1 MSAPVLTCRLFLP
14 EKSMEVALFLVLPVF
29 AVIAAGYAGART
41 KLISHTGVDGLD
53 TYVFTFAMPAL
64 LFRNLANTEFPS
76 ALPWGLWVSY
86 YGAMLTVWA
95 AGSLI
100 ALYILRRPKADA
112 VMLGFGC
119 GQGNTIMLGLPII
132 LTGLGEEAGT
142 PVFLIL
148 AFHGI
153 ILFTIATFLLE
164 LTRERVDGHQ
174 PGFGSILKDGL
185 LNTVRNPVIIGI
197 ACGVIY
203 GQLGVPLP
211 GVLDTVLEMLAR
223 SAIPCALFVLG
234 AMLTRY
240 SVHRSVGAA
249 SITAFFKLIVHP
261 ALVFSMTQFVFAME
275 SLWVAAATLL
285 AAMPT
290 GVYSSIL
297 ANRYQAAPGA
307 ASSTVVLSAGVSLI
321 TLTVLL
327 GWFL

>member
-1 MSAPVLTCRLFLP
+1 
-14 EKSMEVALFLVLPVF
+14 MEVALALVLPIF
-29 AVIAAGYAGART
+29 GVIAFGYAGARL
-41 KLISHTGVDGLD
+41 KLIGHAGVDGLD

-64 LFRNLANTEFPS
+64 LFRSLAHTEFPS
-76 ALPWGLWVSY
+76 LLPWGLWISY
-86 YGAMLTVWA
+86 YGAMLAVWVV
-95 AGSLI
+95 GSLI
-100 ALYILRRPKADA
+100 ARFILRRPPADA

-132 LTGLGEEAGT
+132 LTGFGPEAGT

-153 ILFTIATFLLE
+153 ILVTTATFLLE
-164 LTRERVDGHQ
+164 LTRARDGHEEEK
-174 PGFGSILKDGL
+174 PRLGVIAKEGL
-185 LNTVRNPVIIGI
+185 LGTIKNPVIIGL
-197 ACGVIY
+197 AAGVVY
-203 GQLGVPLP
+203 GQLGIPLP
-211 GVLDTVLEMLAR
+211 QIADTLLEMVAR

-240 SVHRSVGAA
+240 GIHRSIGAA
-249 SITAFFKLIVHP
+249 SVTTLFKLIVHP
-261 ALVFSMTQFVFAME
+261 ALVFVLTQFVFGLE
-275 SLWVAAATLL
+275 PLWVTAATLL
-285 AAMPT
+285 AGMPT

-307 ASSTVVLSAGVSLI
+307 ASSTVVLSTGLSLV

>member
-1 MSAPVLTCRLFLP
+1 
-14 EKSMEVALFLVLPVF
+14 MEVALSLVLPIF
-29 AVIAAGYAGART
+29 GIIAIGYAGART
-41 KLISHTGVDGLD
+41 KLIGQPGVDGLD
-53 TYVFTFAMPAL
+53 TYVFTFAMPIL
-64 LFRNLANTEFPS
+64 LFRNLAGTAFPS
-76 ALPWGLWVSY
+76 SLPWGLWISY
-86 YGAMLTVWA
+86 YGAMLAVWA

-100 ALYILRRPKADA
+100 AFYILRRPAADS

-132 LTGLGEEAGT
+132 LTGFGHEAGT

-153 ILFTIATFLLE
+153 ILFTIATLLLE
-164 LTRERVDGHQ
+164 LTRARNGTEAPH
-174 PGFGSILKDGL
+174 FAAILREGL
-185 LNTVRNPVIIGI
+185 ENTLRNPVIIGI
-197 ACGVIY
+197 ACGVVY

-211 GVLDTVLEMLAR
+211 GIIDTSLEMVAR

-240 SVHRSVGAA
+240 SIRRSVGAA
-249 SITAFFKLIVHP
+249 SITTVFKLTVHP
-261 ALVFSMTQFVFAME
+261 ALVFVLTQYVFGLE
-275 SLWVAAATLL
+275 PLWVTAATLL

-307 ASSTVVLSAGVSLI
+307 ASSTVVLSTGMSLV
-321 TLTVLL
+321 TLTFLL
-327 GWFL
+327 GWFLVS

>member
-1 MSAPVLTCRLFLP
+1 MP
-14 EKSMEVALFLVLPVF
+14 VALTLVLPIF
-29 AVIAAGYAGART
+29 GVIALGYAGARS
-41 KLISHTGVDGLD
+41 KLISHAGVDGLD

-64 LFRNLANTEFPS
+64 LFRNLAHTEFP
-76 ALPWGLWVSY
+76 ATLPWGLWVSY

-95 AGSLI
+95 AGSFI
-100 ALYILRRPKADA
+100 ALYVLRRPSSDS

-132 LTGLGEEAGT
+132 LTGFGPEAGT

-153 ILFTIATFLLE
+153 ILFTIAMFLLE
-164 LTRERVDGHQ
+164 LTRPRGDEE
-174 PGFGSILKDGL
+174 PPSFGAILREGL
-185 LNTVRNPVIIGI
+185 TNTAKNPVIIGI
-197 ACGVIY
+197 ASGVIY
-203 GQLGVPLP
+203 GQMGVPLP
-211 GVLDTVLEMLAR
+211 GIVDSALEMVAR

-240 SVHRSVGAA
+240 SIRRSVGAA
-249 SITAFFKLIVHP
+249 SVTTFFKLIVHP
-261 ALVFSMTQFVFAME
+261 ALVFIMAQYVFE
-275 SLWVAAATLL
+275 LEPLWVTAATLL

-307 ASSTVVLSAGVSLI
+307 ASSTVVLSTGVSI
-321 TLTVLL
+321 VTLTILIGL
-327 GWFL
+327 FL

>member
-1 MSAPVLTCRLFLP
+1 
-14 EKSMEVALFLVLPVF
+14 MEVALSLVLPIF
-29 AVIAAGYAGART
+29 GIIAIGYAGARS
-41 KLISHTGVDGLD
+41 KFISQSGVDGLD
-53 TYVFTFAMPAL
+53 TYVFTFAMPIL
-64 LFRNLANTEFPS
+64 LFRNLAGTEFPS
-76 ALPWGLWVSY
+76 SLPWGLWISY
-86 YGAMLTVWA
+86 YGAMLAVWA

-100 ALYILRRPKADA
+100 ALYILRRPAADS

-132 LTGLGEEAGT
+132 LTGFGPEAGT

-164 LTRERVDGHQ
+164 LTRARDGDDA
-174 PGFGSILKDGL
+174 PSFAAILKEGL
-185 LNTVRNPVIIGI
+185 RNTLRNPVIIGI
-197 ACGVIY
+197 ACGVVY

-211 GVLDTVLEMLAR
+211 GIVDTSLEMVAR

-240 SVHRSVGAA
+240 SIRRSVGAA
-249 SITAFFKLIVHP
+249 SITTFFKLTVHP
-261 ALVFSMTQFVFAME
+261 ALVFVMTQYVFGLE
-275 SLWVAAATLL
+275 PLWVTAATLL

-307 ASSTVVLSAGVSLI
+307 ASSTVVLSTGVSLV

-327 GWFL
+327 GWFLGS

>member
-1 MSAPVLTCRLFLP
+1 
-14 EKSMEVALFLVLPVF
+14 MEVALGLVLPIF
-29 AVIAAGYAGART
+29 GVIGFGYAAARS
-41 KLISHTGVDGLD
+41 KLLGPTAIDGLD

-64 LFRNLANTEFPS
+64 LFRNLAHTEFPS
-76 ALPWGLWVSY
+76 TLPWGLWISY
-86 YGAMLTVWA
+86 YGAMLVVWA
-95 AGSLI
+95 VGSLV
-100 ALYILRRPKADA
+100 AFFLLRRPSSDS

-132 LTGLGEEAGT
+132 LTGFGPEAGT

-164 LTRERVDGHQ
+164 LTRVREGVAQ
-174 PGFGSILKDGL
+174 PSFQAILKEGL
-185 LNTVRNPVIIGI
+185 VNTAKNPVIIGI
-197 ACGVIY
+197 AGGVIY

-211 GVLDTVLEMLAR
+211 AVVDGSLEMVAR

-234 AMLTRY
+234 GMLTRY
-240 SVHRSVGAA
+240 SIRRSVGAA
-249 SITAFFKLIVHP
+249 SLTSFFKLVAHP
-261 ALVFSMTQFVFAME
+261 ALVFVLAQFVFGLE
-275 SLWVAAATLL
+275 PLWVAAATVL
-285 AAMPT
+285 AGMPT

-307 ASSTVVLSAGVSLI
+307 ASSAVVLSTAASLV

-327 GWFL
+327 GFFLSPS

>member
-1 MSAPVLTCRLFLP
+1 MP
-14 EKSMEVALFLVLPVF
+14 VALSLVLPIF
-29 AVIAAGYAGART
+29 GVIALGYAGARS
-41 KLISHTGVDGLD
+41 KLISHAGVDGLD
-53 TYVFTFAMPAL
+53 TYVFTFAMPLL
-64 LFRNLANTEFPS
+64 LFRNLAHTEFPA
-76 ALPWGLWVSY
+76 ALPWGLWISY
-86 YGAMLTVWA
+86 YGAMLAVWA

-100 ALYILRRPKADA
+100 ALFILRRPAADA

-132 LTGLGEEAGT
+132 LTGFGQEAGT

-164 LTRERVDGHQ
+164 LTRTREDEER
-174 PGFGSILKDGL
+174 PSFAAILKEGL
-185 LNTVRNPVIIGI
+185 LNTAKNPVIIGI
-197 ACGVIY
+197 AAGVIY

-211 GVLDTVLEMLAR
+211 AVIDAALEMVAR

-240 SVHRSVGAA
+240 SIRRSVGAA
-249 SITAFFKLIVHP
+249 SITTFFKLVAHP
-261 ALVFSMTQFVFAME
+261 ALVFVMTQYVFE
-275 SLWVAAATLL
+275 LEPLWVTAATLL

-297 ANRYQAAPGA
+297 ANRYRAAPGA
-307 ASSTVVLSAGVSLI
+307 ASSTVVLSTGVSLL
-321 TLTVLL
+321 TLTVLI

>member
-1 MSAPVLTCRLFLP
+1 
-14 EKSMEVALFLVLPVF
+14 MEVALSLVLPIF
-29 AVIAAGYAGART
+29 GIILFGYAGARL
-41 KLISHTGVDGLD
+41 KLISQSGVDGLD
-53 TYVFTFAMPAL
+53 TYVFTFAMPVL
-64 LFRNLANTEFPS
+64 LFRSLAHTEFP
-76 ALPWGLWVSY
+76 AVLPWGLWISY
-86 YGAMLTVWA
+86 YGAMLAVWA
-95 AGSLI
+95 MGSLI
-100 ALYILRRPKADA
+100 ALFILRRPGPDA

-132 LTGLGEEAGT
+132 LTGFGPEAGI

-164 LTRERVDGHQ
+164 LTRARDGAEKPHLAAIVKE
-174 PGFGSILKDGL
+174 GFI
-185 LNTVRNPVIIGI
+185 NTLCNPVIIGI
-197 ACGVIY
+197 GGGVIY

-211 GVLDTVLEMLAR
+211 AIADTALDMISR

-240 SVHRSVGAA
+240 SIRRSVGAA
-249 SITAFFKLIVHP
+249 SITAFFKLTVHP
-261 ALVFSMTQFVFAME
+261 ALVFVLTHFVFGLE
-275 SLWVAAATLL
+275 PLWVTAATLL

-307 ASSTVVLSAGVSLI
+307 SSSAVVLSTALSLI

>member
-1 MSAPVLTCRLFLP
+1 
-14 EKSMEVALFLVLPVF
+14 MEVALSLVLPIF
-29 AVIAAGYAGART
+29 GIILFGYAGARL
-41 KLISHTGVDGLD
+41 KLISQSGVDGLD
-53 TYVFTFAMPAL
+53 TYVFTFAMPVL
-64 LFRNLANTEFPS
+64 LFRSLANTEFPAS
-76 ALPWGLWVSY
+76 LPWGLWVSY
-86 YGAMLTVWA
+86 YGAMLTAWA
-95 AGSLI
+95 LGSFV
-100 ALYILRRPKADA
+100 AYFILRRPAPDTI
-112 VMLGFGC
+112 MLGFGS

-132 LTGLGEEAGT
+132 LTGFGPEAGI

-164 LTRERVDGHQ
+164 LTRARDGAEKPHLVA
-174 PGFGSILKDGL
+174 IIKEGL
-185 LNTVRNPVIIGI
+185 INTLRNPVIIGI
-197 ACGVIY
+197 GCGVIY

-211 GVLDTVLEMLAR
+211 AIADTALEMIAR

-240 SVHRSVGAA
+240 SIRRSVGAA
-249 SITAFFKLIVHP
+249 AVTSFFKLIVHP
-261 ALVFSMTQFVFAME
+261 ALVFLLTHFVFGLE
-275 SLWVAAATLL
+275 PLWVTAATLL

-307 ASSTVVLSAGVSLI
+307 ASSAVVLSTALSLV

>member
-1 MSAPVLTCRLFLP
+1 MP
-14 EKSMEVALFLVLPVF
+14 VALTLVLPIF
-29 AVIAAGYAGART
+29 GVIALGYAGARS
-41 KLISHTGVDGLD
+41 KLISHAGVDGLD

-64 LFRNLANTEFPS
+64 LFRNLAHTEFPS
-76 ALPWGLWVSY
+76 TLPWGLWVSY

-95 AGSLI
+95 VGSFI
-100 ALYILRRPKADA
+100 AFYVLRRPSSDS

-132 LTGLGEEAGT
+132 LTGFGPEAGT

-153 ILFTIATFLLE
+153 ILFTIAMFLLE
-164 LTRERVDGHQ
+164 LTRARGEEEA
-174 PGFGSILKDGL
+174 PSFGAILKEGL
-185 LNTVRNPVIIGI
+185 LNTAKNPVIIGI
-197 ACGVIY
+197 ASGVIY
-203 GQLGVPLP
+203 GQTGVPLP
-211 GVLDTVLEMLAR
+211 GIIDSALEMVAR

-240 SVHRSVGAA
+240 SIRRSVGAA
-249 SITAFFKLIVHP
+249 SITTFFKLIVHP
-261 ALVFSMTQFVFAME
+261 ALVFVMTQYLFGLE
-275 SLWVAAATLL
+275 PLWVTAATLL

-307 ASSTVVLSAGVSLI
+307 ASSTVVLSTGVSI
-321 TLTVLL
+321 VTLTILI

>member
-1 MSAPVLTCRLFLP
+1 MD
-14 EKSMEVALFLVLPVF
+14 VALSLVLPIF
-29 AVIAAGYAGART
+29 GIILFGYAGARL
-41 KLISHTGVDGLD
+41 KLISHSGVDGLD
-53 TYVFTFAMPAL
+53 TYVFTFAMPVL
-64 LFRNLANTEFPS
+64 LFRNLAHTAFPAS
-76 ALPWGLWVSY
+76 LPWELWISY

-95 AGSLI
+95 LGSFV
-100 ALYILRRPKADA
+100 AHFILRRPTPDTI
-112 VMLGFGC
+112 MLGFGS

-132 LTGLGEEAGT
+132 LTGFGPEAGI

-164 LTRERVDGHQ
+164 LTRARDGAERPHLGA
-174 PGFGSILKDGL
+174 ILKEGL
-185 LNTVRNPVIIGI
+185 INTLRNPVIIGI
-197 ACGVIY
+197 GCGVVY

-211 GVLDTVLEMLAR
+211 AIADTALEMVAR

-240 SVHRSVGAA
+240 SLRQSVGAA
-249 SITAFFKLIVHP
+249 SVTSFFKLIVHP
-261 ALVFSMTQFVFAME
+261 ALVFLLTHFVFGLE
-275 SLWVAAATLL
+275 PLWVTAATLL

-307 ASSTVVLSAGVSLI
+307 ASSAVVLSTALSLF

>member
-1 MSAPVLTCRLFLP
+1 
-14 EKSMEVALFLVLPVF
+14 MEVALSLVLPIF
-29 AVIAAGYAGART
+29 GIIAIGYAGARS
-41 KLISHTGVDGLD
+41 KLISQSGVDGLD
-53 TYVFTFAMPAL
+53 TYVFTFAMPIL
-64 LFRNLANTEFPS
+64 LFRNLAGTEFPS
-76 ALPWGLWVSY
+76 ALPWGLWISY
-86 YGAMLTVWA
+86 YGAMLAVWA

-100 ALYILRRPKADA
+100 ALYILRRPAADS

-132 LTGLGEEAGT
+132 LTGFGPEAGT

-164 LTRERVDGHQ
+164 LTRARDGSEA
-174 PGFGSILKDGL
+174 PSFGSILKQGL
-185 LNTVRNPVIIGI
+185 MNTVRNPVIIGI
-197 ACGVIY
+197 ACGVVY

-211 GVLDTVLEMLAR
+211 GIVNKAFEMVAG

-240 SVHRSVGAA
+240 SIRRSVGAA
-249 SITAFFKLIVHP
+249 SITTFFKLTVHP
-261 ALVFSMTQFVFAME
+261 ALVFVMTQYVFGLE
-275 SLWVAAATLL
+275 PLWVTAATLL

-307 ASSTVVLSAGVSLI
+307 ASSTVVLSTGVSLV

-327 GWFL
+327 GLFLES